1 MCLTTSGLLDSV
13 RCRSCVETTPY
24 RLGQTLAM
32 HYVSSALFK
41 AGWVVGSLELLG
53 SPTALARTVSLGLK
67 DFVRLPYQ
75 VPGPLPTQNK
85 NRIPFPYNSILPSPS
100 LFPPF

>member
-1 MCLTTSGLLDSV
+1 MTTA
-13 RCRSCVETTPY
+13 Y

-53 SPTALARTVSLGLK
+53 KT
-67 DFVRLPYQ
+67 
-75 VPGPLPTQNK
+75 
-85 NRIPFPYNSILPSPS
+85 ILPLQSSFHSRHPS
-100 LFPPF
+100 VSAVLFWFLSAPGILLFIFSGIL

>member
-1 MCLTTSGLLDSV
+1 MDLSLRSSVKLYIALDHSPL
-13 RCRSCVETTPY
+13 RLDAFERSLVLTTPY

-41 AGWVVGSLELLG
+41 AGWVVGSMEYLG
-53 SPTALARTVSLGLK
+53 SPTALVRTVTLGLK

-75 VPGPLPTQNK
+75 GIWRCPRVDQD
-85 NRIPFPYNSILPSPS
+85 S
-100 LFPPF
+100 

>member
-1 MCLTTSGLLDSV
+1 MMKLNV
-13 RCRSCVETTPY
+13 FERSCVMTTAY

-53 SPTALARTVSLGLK
+53 KTSLALLILASEIRIKMLSL
-67 DFVRLPYQ
+67 D
-75 VPGPLPTQNK
+75 
-85 NRIPFPYNSILPSPS
+85 
-100 LFPPF
+100 